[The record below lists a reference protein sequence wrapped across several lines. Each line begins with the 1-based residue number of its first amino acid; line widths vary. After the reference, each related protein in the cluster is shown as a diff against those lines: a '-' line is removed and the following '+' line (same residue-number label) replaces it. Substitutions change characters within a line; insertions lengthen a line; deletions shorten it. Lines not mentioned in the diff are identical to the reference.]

1 MSAQLEGGLQPE
13 TTAKLDVLKS
23 EEVFDVTSPDGCVGQ
38 RGRPEDGGEN
48 EAVPSPEGPQQKARK
63 MTRSPKCARCRNHG
77 VVSCLKGHK
86 RFCRWRDCRCAC
98 CLLVVERQRV
108 MAAQV
113 ALRRQQAAE
122 VRRAQGQGKRGVR
135 CAAPLRRT
143 AYQCYTRAAEP
154 SIVAK
159 SILQGLKSAA
169 PPEDDASYWS
179 KQAQHDQP
187 PFTCPSI
194 SARMRKRR
202 AFADK
207 ELENVMME
215 RELRQRELHPD
226 LPFSSSSSS
235 SSSALVP
242 LLHPP
247 PLPISPGLH
256 CCPPSKDLNA
266 AAGAL
271 SYVPVYKYK
280 PLYECDF
287 QFYQFFHLKSRSSTG
302 SSYDDFLLCRSS
314 EESSEETEVQSGWK
328 DHGKKNQ
335 AELIPLLSQQRLK
348 NDGSTA
354 SSVELVKST
363 SKTTERMDSNGSS
376 AVTLSISGSDQR
388 PLGGPDISAA
398 SRTLD
403 PRSLTAKGW
412 TADAPV
418 PQAGPH
424 DDSVKSPHGSSVRT
438 PTVRPLPFSVEALLR
453 A

>member
-23 EEVFDVTSPDGCVGQ
+23 EEVSDVTSPDGCVGQ

-48 EAVPSPEGPQQKARK
+48 KAVLSPEGPQQKARK

-122 VRRAQGQGKRGVR
+122 GKRGVR

-143 AYQCYTRAAEP
+143 AYQCYTRAAES

-169 PPEDDASYWS
+169 PPEDDASCWS

-215 RELRQRELHPD
+215 RELRQRELHTD
-226 LPFSSSSSS
+226 LPF

-242 LLHPP
+242 LPHPP

-256 CCPPSKDLNA
+256 CCPPSKDPA

-314 EESSEETEVQSGWK
+314 EESSEETEVQNGWK
-328 DHGKKNQ
+328 DHGKRNQ
-335 AELIPLLSQQRLK
+335 AELMPLLSQQRLK

-354 SSVELVKST
+354 SSVELLKST
-363 SKTTERMDSNGSS
+363 SKTTETMDSNGSS

-398 SRTLD
+398 SRTFD
-403 PRSLTAKGW
+403 PRPLTAKSW
-412 TADAPV
+412 TADTPA

-424 DDSVKSPHGSSVRT
+424 VDFVKSPHGSSVRT

>member
-23 EEVFDVTSPDGCVGQ
+23 EEVFDVTSPDGCAGQ
-38 RGRPEDGGEN
+38 RGRPGDGGEN
-48 EAVPSPEGPQQKARK
+48 EAVRLSPEGPQQKARK

-143 AYQCYTRAAEP
+143 AYQCYTRAAES

-159 SILQGLKSAA
+159 SILQGLKSAV
-169 PPEDDASYWS
+169 PPEDDASCWS
-179 KQAQHDQP
+179 KQHDQP

-215 RELRQRELHPD
+215 RELRQRELHTD

-235 SSSALVP
+235 SALIP
-242 LLHPP
+242 LLQPP

-256 CCPPSKDLNA
+256 CCPPGKDPA
-266 AAGAL
+266 AVGAL

-287 QFYQFFHLKSRSSTG
+287 QFYQFFHLKSRSPTG
-302 SSYDDFLLCRSS
+302 GGYNDFLLCRSS
-314 EESSEETEVQSGWK
+314 EESSEEVQNGWK
-328 DHGKKNQ
+328 EKKSQ
-335 AELIPLLSQQRLK
+335 AELIPLLSQHRLK
-348 NDGSTA
+348 TDGSTTSRA
-354 SSVELVKST
+354 EPVKST
-363 SKTTERMDSNGSS
+363 SKTTERKDSNGSS
-376 AVTLSISGSDQR
+376 ALSASGSDQR
-388 PLGGPDISAA
+388 LLGEPDISAP
-398 SRTLD
+398 SRTSD
-403 PRSLTAKGW
+403 PRPLTAKGW
-412 TADAPV
+412 TADTPAT
-418 PQAGPH
+418 QAGPH
-424 DDSVKSPHGSSVRT
+424 VDSVKSPHGSSART
-438 PTVRPLPFSVEALLR
+438 PAVRPLPFSVEALLR